1 MKHLFFTFL
10 MLFVLLQA
18 QAQEKT
24 TSQTIQ
30 NNSFTLEQC
39 LEYAYKNSTTI
50 RKAELETQ
58 NAEAKVK
65 DIRSIGLPQVN
76 GNVQFIDNYKIQTS
90 FLPARFFN
98 PNAPAEAAPVGVKFG
113 TTYLGNATAQV
124 TQLIFNG
131 SYIVGLQAANTYKQL
146 AAKSLEASKITIT
159 ENVTKAYLLLIVNK
173 ERIKLLD
180 NNIARVDS
188 FFSDTKKLQKQGF
201 VEQLDIDRLEVSLN
215 NIKSEKTKIEGI
227 IKLSNEILKFQMGM
241 PAENVLEVQGDIA
254 SYQLTSINPSQV
266 KDSTSQVKK
275 DSILHEKADY
285 KNRIEYA
292 LLDVNTK
299 LLTLDL
305 KNKRWGYLPTLSAFL
320 QTGMNTGVNEFQ
332 QWGDFKNKWF
342 GFGSFGF
349 RLDVPIFDGLQKKYK
364 IQQSKIELL
373 KVEEDRKSLE
383 LAINFQTNQAKITLA
398 NAQASLEIQKRNQ
411 TLATEVLRVT
421 KVKFKQGVG
430 SNIEITNAEAAA
442 KDAET
447 NYYNALYDALIAKV
461 DLDKALGKLG
471 QK

>member
-1 MKHLFFTFL
+1 MKHLFFSLL
-10 MLFVLLQA
+10 MLMCLLQA
-18 QAQEKT
+18 QAQEKST
-24 TSQTIQ
+24 TQ
-30 NNSFTLEQC
+30 NSFTLEQC
-39 LEYAYKNSTTI
+39 LDYAYKNATTI

-58 NAEAKVK
+58 NAEARVK
-65 DIRSIGLPQVN
+65 DVRSIGLPQVT
-76 GNVQFIDNYKIQTS
+76 GNVQFIDNYNIQTN

-98 PNAPAEAAPVGVKFG
+98 PNAPIDAPPVGVKFG
-113 TTYLGNATAQV
+113 TTYLGNATLQV
-124 TQLIFNG
+124 SQLLFNG

-241 PAENVLEVQGDIA
+241 PADNVLDVQGDIT
-254 SYQLTSINPSQV
+254 SYQLANTEAIS
-266 KDSTSQVKK
+266 
-275 DSILHEKADY
+275 EKADY
-285 KNRIEYA
+285 KNRIEYS
-292 LLDVNTK
+292 LLETNNQ
-299 LLTLDL
+299 LLLLDL

-320 QTGMNTGVNEFQ
+320 QTGFNTGVNEFT
-332 QWGDFKNKWF
+332 QWGDFKNNWF
-342 GFGSFGF
+342 NFGLFGF
-349 RLDVPIFDGLQKKYK
+349 RLDVPIFDGFQKKYK

-373 KVEEDRKSLE
+373 KLDEDKKSLE

-421 KVKFKQGVG
+421 KLKFKQGVG

-447 NYYNALYDALIAKV
+447 NYYNALYEALIAKV
-461 DLDKALGKLG
+461 ELDKALGKLG
-471 QK
+471 KK

>member
-1 MKHLFFTFL
+1 MKHLFFSLF
-10 MLFVLLQA
+10 MLVCITQA
-18 QAQEKT
+18 QAQEKST
-24 TSQTIQ
+24 TQ
-30 NNSFTLEQC
+30 NSFTLEQC
-39 LEYAYKNSTTI
+39 LEYAYKNATTI

-58 NAEAKVK
+58 NAEARVK
-65 DIRSIGLPQVN
+65 EVLSIGLPQIN
-76 GNVQFIDNYKIQTS
+76 GNIQFIDNYKIQTS

-98 PNAPAEAAPVGVKFG
+98 PNAPVDAAPVGVKFG
-113 TTYLGNATAQV
+113 TTYLGNATLQV
-124 TQLIFNG
+124 SQILFNG

-159 ENVTKAYLLLIVNK
+159 ENVTKAYLLLVVNK

-180 NNIARVDS
+180 NNISRVDS
-188 FFSDTKKLQKQGF
+188 FLSDTKKLQKQGF

-241 PAENVLEVQGDIA
+241 PADNTLEVQGDIA
-254 SYQLTSINPSQV
+254 SYQLTNTEASS
-266 KDSTSQVKK
+266 
-275 DSILHEKADY
+275 EKADY
-285 KNRIEYA
+285 KNRIEYS
-292 LLDVNTK
+292 LLETNNK
-299 LLTLDL
+299 LLLLDL

-320 QTGMNTGVNEFQ
+320 QTGFNTGVNEFT
-332 QWGDFKNKWF
+332 QWGDFKNNWF
-342 GFGSFGF
+342 NFGLFGV
-349 RLDVPIFDGLQKKYK
+349 RLDIPIFDGLQKKYK

-373 KVEEDRKSLE
+373 KLDEDRKNLE

-398 NAQASLEIQKRNQ
+398 NALASLEIQKRNQ
-411 TLATEVLRVT
+411 TLATEVLRIT
-421 KVKFKQGVG
+421 KIKFKQGVG

-471 QK
+471 TK

>member
-1 MKHLFFTFL
+1 MKHLFFPFL
-10 MLFVLLQA
+10 MLFVALQA
-18 QAQEKT
+18 QAQEKPT
-24 TSQTIQ
+24 VT

-39 LEYAYKNSTTI
+39 LEYAYKNATTI
-50 RKAELETQ
+50 RKAELEIQ
-58 NAEAKVK
+58 NADARVK
-65 DIRSIGLPQVN
+65 DVRSIGLPQVN
-76 GNVQFIDNYKIQTS
+76 ANVQFIDNYNIQTS
-90 FLPARFFN
+90 FLPAKFFN
-98 PNAPAEAAPVGVKFG
+98 PNAPEGSPPVGVKFG
-113 TTYLGNATAQV
+113 TTYLGNATLQV
-124 TQLIFNG
+124 SQILFSG

-146 AAKSLEASKITIT
+146 AAKSLDASKVGIT

-180 NNIARVDS
+180 NNISRVDS
-188 FFSDTKKLQKQGF
+188 FFSDTKKLLKQGF

-241 PAENVLEVQGDIA
+241 PADNTLDIQGDI
-254 SYQLTSINPSQV
+254 STYQLTTN
-266 KDSTSQVKK
+266 DTE
-275 DSILHEKADY
+275 EKVDY
-285 KNRIEYA
+285 TNRIEYK

-305 KNKRWGYLPTLSAFL
+305 KNKRWGYMPTLSAFL
-320 QTGMNTGVNEFQ
+320 QTGMNTGVNGFQ
-332 QWGDFKNKWF
+332 QWGDFKNNWF
-342 GFGSFGF
+342 SFGLFGF

-373 KVEEDRKSLE
+373 KVQEDKKSLE
-383 LAINFQTNQAKITLA
+383 LAINFQTNQAKITLQ

-411 TLATEVLRVT
+411 TLAAEVLRVT
-421 KVKFKQGVG
+421 KIKFKQGVG

>member
-1 MKHLFFTFL
+1 MKHLFFSLFML
-10 MLFVLLQA
+10 MCLIQA
-18 QAQEKT
+18 QAQEKST
-24 TSQTIQ
+24 TQ
-30 NNSFTLEQC
+30 NSFTLEQC
-39 LEYAYKNSTTI
+39 LEYAYKNATTI

-58 NAEAKVK
+58 NAESRVK
-65 DIRSIGLPQVN
+65 DVRSIGLPQVN
-76 GNVQFIDNYKIQTS
+76 ANVQFIDNYNLQTN
-90 FLPARFFN
+90 FLPARFFD
-98 PNAPAEAAPVGVKFG
+98 PNAPADAPPVGVKFG
-113 TTYLGNATAQV
+113 TTYLGNATVQV
-124 TQLIFNG
+124 SQILFNG

-173 ERIKLLD
+173 ERMKLLD
-180 NNIARVDS
+180 NNISRVDS

-227 IKLSNEILKFQMGM
+227 IRLSNELLKFQMGM
-241 PAENVLEVQGDIA
+241 PADNTLDVQGDIT
-254 SYQLTSINPSQV
+254 SYQITADNSE
-266 KDSTSQVKK
+266 
-275 DSILHEKADY
+275 EKADF
-285 KNRIEYA
+285 KNRIEYS
-292 LLDVNTK
+292 LLETNNK
-299 LLTLDL
+299 LLLLDL
-305 KNKRWGYLPTLSAFL
+305 KNKRWGYLPTLTAFW
-320 QTGMNTGVNEFQ
+320 QAGYNTGVNEFQ
-332 QWGDFKNKWF
+332 QWGNFKNNWF
-342 GFGSFGF
+342 SFGSFGF
-349 RLDVPIFDGLQKKYK
+349 RLDVPIFNGFQKKYK

-373 KVEEDRKSLE
+373 KLNEDKKSLE

-411 TLATEVLRVT
+411 VLATEVLRIT
-421 KVKFKQGVG
+421 KLKFKQGVG

-471 QK
+471 KNK